1 MNISDEKLDTYI
13 AKIKTGSSSSKV
25 SNYKKA
31 IARLTELKTEY
42 NNLTNALKNKSTDS
56 DDSETEKKK
65 IKKKESDEKI
75 NIDNILTELH
85 AINTE
90 LDKGSNDIKDL
101 VCRYLQYKALLA
113 EMDVASEKIK
123 NEIYKVDENKNK
135 IVIQKIELEDLIN

>member
-31 IARLTELKTEY
+31 IARLSELKTEY

-65 IKKKESDEKI
+65 IKKKEPDEKI

-113 EMDVASEKIK
+113 EMDVAAEKIK